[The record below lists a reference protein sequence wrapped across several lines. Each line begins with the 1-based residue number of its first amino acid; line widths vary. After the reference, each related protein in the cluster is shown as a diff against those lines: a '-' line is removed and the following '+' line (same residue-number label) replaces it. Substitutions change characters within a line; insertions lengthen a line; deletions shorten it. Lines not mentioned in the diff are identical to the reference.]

1 MTQAKTGDTV
11 KVHYTGTL
19 DDGTVFDSSLEREP
33 LEFTLGAQQVVPG
46 FENGVIGMAVEESKT
61 VNIPCDQA
69 YGPHNPQQ
77 VIEIGRD
84 QIPADLN
91 LQVGQQLQ
99 MSADD
104 GQTLVVTV
112 AELSDETV
120 KLDANHMLAGKDLT
134 FEIKLVSISN

>member
-1 MTQAKTGDTV
+1 MTQAKSGDTV
-11 KVHYTGTL
+11 LVHYTGTL

-46 FENGVIGMAVEESKT
+46 FENGVIGMEIDETKT
-61 VNIPCDQA
+61 VNIPCENA

-77 VIEIGRD
+77 IIEIERD
-84 QIPADLN
+84 QIPSEMKIE
-91 LQVGQQLQ
+91 VGQQLQ

-104 GQTLVVTV
+104 GQALIVTV
-112 AELSDETV
+112 AELSNDKV

-134 FEIKLVSISN
+134 FEIKLVSIKE